1 MVKIKKLW
9 SIQEL
14 REKLLY
20 TLFILLLF
28 RLGCGLAVPFINADV
43 LSAMF
48 SSGNTLDYLNM
59 ISGGALAQCAIL
71 ALGVAPYINASI
83 IVQLLSVA
91 IPSWEAAKKEADG
104 QKKIERYTRTIA
116 LVFSVFLSVGYY
128 LILRRYGAL
137 QYTDG
142 IPGWFAAAVIVSVFV
157 AGAQMTIWL
166 GNKIDE
172 KGIGNGVSLIIFA
185 GIVARWSS
193 VYSAIQNIILNVS
206 AGKWYFIG
214 FGALLVVFVLASI
227 WFVVYV
233 SGAERRVPIQ
243 YAGRTNG
250 RVQYRSQSSFIP
262 LKLIMSGV
270 LPIIFASTILSLPQ
284 TIAMFMD
291 ATKHPQMVSM
301 MAGFNSS
308 NWIYCVLY
316 IALIFFFNYFYVS
329 IQFDPVEMAN
339 NLRKNGGTIP
349 GIRPG
354 KTTSDYMAKAMH
366 QLAGTGS
373 LALALIA
380 LAPILLGNTTGLA
393 VQLGGTSL
401 LIVVSVATEL
411 MTSMDSY
418 VTVRHHKGF
427 LS

>member
-1 MVKIKKLW
+1 
-9 SIQEL
+9 
-14 REKLLY
+14 
-20 TLFILLLF
+20 
-28 RLGCGLAVPFINADV
+28 
-43 LSAMF
+43 
-48 SSGNTLDYLNM
+48 
-59 ISGGALAQCAIL
+59 
-71 ALGVAPYINASI
+71 
-83 IVQLLSVA
+83 
-91 IPSWEAAKKEADG
+91 
-104 QKKIERYTRTIA
+104 
-116 LVFSVFLSVGYY
+116 
-128 LILRRYGAL
+128 
-137 QYTDG
+137 
-142 IPGWFAAAVIVSVFV
+142 
-157 AGAQMTIWL
+157 
-166 GNKIDE
+166 
-172 KGIGNGVSLIIFA
+172 
-185 GIVARWSS
+185 
-193 VYSAIQNIILNVS
+193 
-206 AGKWYFIG
+206 
-214 FGALLVVFVLASI
+214 
-227 WFVVYV
+227 
-233 SGAERRVPIQ
+233 
-243 YAGRTNG
+243 
-250 RVQYRSQSSFIP
+250 
-262 LKLIMSGV
+262 
-270 LPIIFASTILSLPQ
+270 
-284 TIAMFMD
+284 MD

-411 MTSMDSY
+411 MISMDSY

>member
-91 IPSWEAAKKEADG
+91 IPSWKAAKKEADG

-193 VYSAIQNIILNVS
+193 VYSAVQNIILNVS

-349 GIRPG
+349 GIRPVCPSRFRG
-354 KTTSDYMAKAMH
+354 
-366 QLAGTGS
+366 Q
-373 LALALIA
+373 
-380 LAPILLGNTTGLA
+380 
-393 VQLGGTSL
+393 
-401 LIVVSVATEL
+401 
-411 MTSMDSY
+411 
-418 VTVRHHKGF
+418 
-427 LS
+427 

>member
-1 MVKIKKLW
+1 
-9 SIQEL
+9 
-14 REKLLY
+14 
-20 TLFILLLF
+20 
-28 RLGCGLAVPFINADV
+28 
-43 LSAMF
+43 
-48 SSGNTLDYLNM
+48 
-59 ISGGALAQCAIL
+59 
-71 ALGVAPYINASI
+71 
-83 IVQLLSVA
+83 
-91 IPSWEAAKKEADG
+91 
-104 QKKIERYTRTIA
+104 
-116 LVFSVFLSVGYY
+116 
-128 LILRRYGAL
+128 
-137 QYTDG
+137 
-142 IPGWFAAAVIVSVFV
+142 
-157 AGAQMTIWL
+157 MTIWL

-193 VYSAIQNIILNVS
+193 VYSAVQNIILNVS

-214 FGALLVVFVLASI
+214 FGVLLVVFVLASI